1 MSLYK
6 RRLDVSQPLNE
17 VDTMIAHTF
26 QEPFSPE
33 WIKTHVPNSTHDLM
47 ILRHLLPWQAII
59 DRLIPLYHA
68 QKGREGQ
75 SLRTMVALSIVAK
88 LRASS
93 DRGVIESVKENR
105 YIQYFCHVPDQG
117 LMTFLHPST
126 LCKFRKRL
134 GEKGSAVIEET
145 VFNHLKDAQAIK
157 ADMMLQDATVLESP
171 IIYPTDV
178 RLLYKAFDKMAIL
191 ATKAHIPI
199 WWDEDDIKKLWR
211 AYHLD
216 GTQPL
221 AYLCAFYLVFEPALE
236 TFASHF
242 DPMPQGP
249 LKAKWNTALEALLTL
264 DEQTQLK
271 LEGQRQIANRLV
283 SLDDL
288 DARPIQKGKRHPK
301 TEFGTYLQLTFNRQG
316 FMITAEN
323 FIGKR
328 DDKTLYAHTLQLF
341 CQRMAASPHGA
352 VTDLGYRS
360 AKNLK
365 LSQDKLEGVFMGKS
379 SDVDEEH
386 RETYLKARSA
396 TEGFIAVAK
405 NLRGFGRSLYR
416 GLQGAKVWT
425 LLNQCAYNLKKFL
438 QLYRHEALTE
448 ETLMKLRL

>member
-1 MSLYK
+1 
-6 RRLDVSQPLNE
+6 
-17 VDTMIAHTF
+17 MIAHTF
-26 QEPFSPE
+26 QEPFYPE

-59 DRLIPLYHA
+59 DRLIPLYHPH
-68 QKGREGQ
+68 KGREGQ
-75 SLRTMVALSIVAK
+75 SLRTMIALSIVAK
-88 LRASS
+88 LRESS

-105 YIQYFCHVPDQG
+105 YVQYFCHVPDPG

-134 GEKGSAVIEET
+134 GDKGSAVIEEI
-145 VFNHLKDAQAIK
+145 VFHHLKDAQAIK

-191 ATKAHIPI
+191 ATKAHLPI

-211 AYHLD
+211 ASHLD

-242 DPMPQGP
+242 DRMPQGP
-249 LKAKWNTALEALLTL
+249 LKAKWRTSLEALLTL

-365 LSQDKLEGVFMGKS
+365 LSQDKLEVVFMGKS

-448 ETLMKLRL
+448 ETLTKLRL

>member
-1 MSLYK
+1 
-6 RRLDVSQPLNE
+6 
-17 VDTMIAHTF
+17 MIAHTF
-26 QEPFSPE
+26 QDPFSPE

-47 ILRHLLPWQAII
+47 ILRHILPWQSII
-59 DRLIPLYHA
+59 DRLTAFYDA
-68 QKGREGQ
+68 QQGRNGQ
-75 SLRTMVALSIVAK
+75 SLRTMVAISMAAK
-88 LRASS
+88 LRQSS
-93 DRGVIESVKENR
+93 DRKVIEEIKENR
-105 YIQYFCHVPDQG
+105 YIQYFCNVPDQG

-134 GEKGSAVIEET
+134 GEKGLAIIEEA
-145 VFNHLKDAQAIK
+145 VFNHLKDARAIE
-157 ADMMLQDATVLESP
+157 ADMMLQDSTVLESP

-178 RLLYKAFDKMAIL
+178 RLLYKAFHKMAIL
-191 ATKAHIPI
+191 ATKAHTPT
-199 WWDEDDIKKLWR
+199 WWDEDDIKRLWR

-221 AYLCAFYLVFEPALE
+221 AYLCAFYLLFEPALG
-236 TFASHF
+236 TFAAHL
-242 DPMPQGP
+242 DNLPQGP
-249 LKAKWNTALEALLTL
+249 LKAKWSACLEALVTL
-264 DEQTQLK
+264 DEQSQRK
-271 LEGQRQIANRLV
+271 LEGQRRIANRLV

-301 TEFGTYLQLTFNRQG
+301 TEFGTFLQLSFNRQG

-328 DDKTLYAHTLQLF
+328 DDKALYAHTLTLF
-341 CQRMAASPHGA
+341 CQRMAASPHGV

-365 LSQDKLEGVFMGKS
+365 LSQEKLEVVFMGKS
-379 SDVDEEH
+379 ADVDEDH

-438 QLYRHEALTE
+438 QLYCHEALTE

>member
-1 MSLYK
+1 
-6 RRLDVSQPLNE
+6 
-17 VDTMIAHTF
+17 MIARTF

-33 WIKTHVPNSTHDLM
+33 WINTHVPNSTHDLM

-68 QKGREGQ
+68 HKGREGQ

-93 DRGVIESVKENR
+93 DRGAIESVKENR
-105 YIQYFCHVPDQG
+105 YIQYFCQVPDPG
-117 LMTFLHPST
+117 LLTFLHPST

-134 GEKGSAVIEET
+134 GDKGSAVIEEI
-145 VFNHLKDAQAIK
+145 VFNHLKDARAIK

-191 ATKAHIPI
+191 ATQAHLPI

-211 AYHLD
+211 ASHLD

-242 DPMPQGP
+242 DNMPQGP
-249 LKAKWNTALEALLTL
+249 LKAKWNSSLEALLTL

-271 LEGQRQIANRLV
+271 LDGHRQIANRLV

-316 FMITAEN
+316 FMVTAEN

-328 DDKTLYAHTLQLF
+328 DDKTLYADTLQLF

-360 AKNLK
+360 AQNLK
-365 LSQDKLEGVFMGKS
+365 LSQDKLEVVFMGKS
-379 SDVDEEH
+379 SDVDEAH

-425 LLNQCAYNLKKFL
+425 VLSQCAYNLKKFL